1 MAISQNIR
9 QAFQSI
15 LRADYISINDSLQ
28 LKRLEEYYVDIYK
41 NLPIVLQDQD
51 NFINGRRGS
60 GKTTLLIRS
69 FYECLKTVS
78 PKINDKSS
86 YLGSKRVLPIY
97 IDLNQ
102 CKDIFDT
109 TSEQTLERVFISRV
123 VSELKAQLNIMFE
136 LSKIKIF
143 KKDSSKLEEFQY
155 IENVLKYGIDIKIN
169 ASNQIE
175 EIKRSSKDTLD
186 GSMSLTG
193 AQIAAS
199 IEEGQEIT
207 TSRNIDIMSSVSVQE
222 FLSTLGN
229 IRKSS
234 RLDAI
239 YIFIDEFSELSSDEQ
254 SKFSIILK
262 KLLGS
267 KNNIFF
273 KIGTITG
280 RYSFGDNIIIGRDI
294 FPISL
299 DLNDF
304 VERYGGIVGA
314 MKILEQFSLEII
326 ESRIKSFDTTL
337 EFDDVFRGKK
347 SEIISRITR
356 ESMGIPR
363 TIGFI
368 LQNALIQSEADN
380 SSGKISINDINVGLR
395 AAKKMYMQQFQ
406 GAVKKGLIPGF
417 YMDIWNS
424 ILGKALAEKD
434 KIKKEPRPASHF
446 MIDPARSKYLEVL
459 CENFIIHLLEESR
472 TSKYGG
478 KYYLYSIDY
487 DICRENNI
495 LYAEVK
501 DEFTAARFIYDAEL
515 SKYDCYFVK
524 DSIKSYRCP
533 KCNIIYQENEL
544 AQIKVKRCFECD
556 DKLEEIIHRE
566 IPKSEGNYTEAEVKI
581 LGLIGTLSFE
591 EAMSA
596 VEISECVG
604 CSRQKVSNWC
614 SKVLHKNNLI
624 NIDIRNGKNYYYDK
638 SEDITPE

>member
-1 MAISQNIR
+1 MTKSQNVR

-15 LRADYISINDSLQ
+15 LRADYISINDGEQ
-28 LKRLEEYYVDIYK
+28 LKMLEEYYVDIFK
-41 NLPIVLQDQD
+41 NLPIILQDQD

-60 GKTTLLIRS
+60 GKTTLLMRS

-78 PKINDKSS
+78 PKIAEKSE
-86 YLGSKRVLPIY
+86 YIGAKKVLPIY
-97 IDLNQ
+97 IDLSQ
-102 CKDIFDT
+102 CKDIFDEDD
-109 TSEQTLERVFISRV
+109 EQTLERTFITKIV
-123 VSELKAQLNIMFE
+123 AELRNQLSIMFE
-136 LSKIKIF
+136 LNNFKIF
-143 KKDSSKLEEFQY
+143 KKNTSKLEEFEY
-155 IENVLKYGIDIKIN
+155 IENVLKYGIEIKV
-169 ASNQIE
+169 STKDKKE
-175 EIKRSSKDTLD
+175 EIKTCSKDSVG
-186 GSMSLTG
+186 GSISFKD
-193 AQIAAS
+193 AQVTAG
-199 IEEGQEIT
+199 IEEGLETVT
-207 TSRNIDIMSSVSVQE
+207 TQSIDKISGVCIQE
-222 FLSTLGN
+222 FLSTLGS
-229 IRKSS
+229 IRRESK
-234 RLDAI
+234 LDAI
-239 YIFIDEFSELSSDEQ
+239 YIFIDEFSELSLEEQ
-254 SKFSIILK
+254 KKFSVLLK

-280 RYSFGDNIIIGRDI
+280 RYDFGENIIIGRDI

-314 MKILEQFSLEII
+314 MKTLEQFSLEII
-326 ESRIKSFDTTL
+326 ENRLKSFDSKL
-337 EFDDVFRGKK
+337 KFDDVFQGNR
-347 SEIISRITR
+347 SEIIARITR

-363 TIGFI
+363 TIGII
-368 LQNALIQSEADN
+368 LQNALNQSEVEKTN
-380 SSGKISINDINVGLR
+380 GKISINDINIGLR

-406 GAVKKGLIPGF
+406 GAVKKRIIPGF

-434 KIKKEPRPASHF
+434 KLKKEPRPASHF
-446 MIDPARSKYLEVL
+446 MIDPMRSKYLDVL

-478 KYYLYSIDY
+478 KYFLYAIDY

-501 DEFTAARFIYDAEL
+501 DEFTAARFIYDGEL

-524 DSIKSYRCP
+524 ESIKSYHCP

-556 DKLEEIIHRE
+556 EKLEQIIHKE
-566 IPKSEGNYTEAEVKI
+566 IPISEGNYTEAEVKI
-581 LGLIGTLSFE
+581 LGLIGTLNYDD
-591 EAMSA
+591 AMSA
-596 VEISECVG
+596 TEISEYVG

-614 SKVLHKNNLI
+614 SRVLYKKDLI
-624 NIDIRNGKNYYYDK
+624 NIDIRNAKNYYYDK
-638 SEDITPE
+638 SEENTL